1 MRQLRRTPPAA
12 TAGLWHVAARGD
24 SAVLKV
30 VQLARSEMRWPAEP
44 EETDPY
50 YWRREPLAYESGLLG
65 RIAPLRAPACRGVFD
80 RSDGSVA
87 LWLEDVPPPPRWTP
101 ELLGSVAHG
110 LGRMQAAHAASPPR
124 ERWLSRDWL
133 RRYLVLHAAPDPEA
147 DAVLERLDAL
157 PQTLC
162 HHDLHPANVLGAEG
176 DVVIDWAYCGLAA
189 LGLDAGVLVADGLAD
204 GAFAPEL
211 SAAVSDEVWAG
222 YLAGLRGG
230 GWTGPEA
237 GVRYAFLRGTALR
250 LSWLPRGKSEAFDA
264 TIELLDRWRD
274 ESRELA

>member
-12 TAGLWHVAARGD
+12 TAGLWHVTARGD
-24 SAVLKV
+24 SAVLKL
-30 VQLARSEMRWPAEP
+30 VQLARSETRWPAEP

-50 YWRREPLAYESGLLG
+50 YWRREPLAYESGLLE
-65 RIAPLRAPACRGVFD
+65 RIEPLRAPACRGVFE
-80 RSDGSVA
+80 RADGSVA
-87 LWLEDVPPPPRWTP
+87 LWLEDVPAPPRWTP
-101 ELLGSVAHG
+101 ERLGSVAHR
-110 LGRMQAAHAASPPR
+110 LGRMQAAFAAGPPQ
-124 ERWLSRDWL
+124 ERWLSQDWL
-133 RRYLVLHAAPDPEA
+133 RRYLVLHDAPDHEA
-147 DAVLERLDAL
+147 DAVFERLDAL

-162 HHDLHPANVLGAEG
+162 HHDLHPANVLGVAC

-211 SAAVSDEVWAG
+211 SNAVAARVWTD
-222 YLAGLRGG
+222 YLAGLRAG
-230 GWTGPEA
+230 GWTGEEA

-250 LSWLPRGKSEAFDA
+250 LSWLPRGKSAAFDA

>member
-24 SAVLKV
+24 SAVLKL
-30 VQLARSEMRWPAEP
+30 VQLARSETRWPAEP
-44 EETDPY
+44 DETDPY
-50 YWRREPLAYESGLLG
+50 YWRREPLAYESGLLEQ
-65 RIAPLRAPACRGVFD
+65 IAPLRAPACRGVFE
-80 RSDGSVA
+80 RPDGSVA
-87 LWLEDVPPPPRWTP
+87 LWLEDVPAPSDWTP
-101 ELLGSVAHG
+101 ELLGSVAHR
-110 LGRMQAAHAASPPR
+110 LGNMQAAHAVRPPN

-133 RRYLVLHAAPDPEA
+133 RRYLALHDAPDPEA

-204 GAFAPEL
+204 GAF
-211 SAAVSDEVWAG
+211 VSGLTDTVAEHVWAG
-222 YLAGLRGG
+222 YLAGLREG
-230 GWTGPEA
+230 GWTGEDA

-250 LSWLPRGKSEAFDA
+250 LSWLPRGTSAAFDA
-264 TIELLDRWRD
+264 TIELLDRWRN